1 MPLALPTLDEIRDA
15 RARIA
20 GTAMRT
26 PLARLGGGRRD
37 LEIFLKLE
45 NQQPIRSFKLRGAA
59 NAMALTSEE
68 ALDKGVWTASAG
80 NMAQGVAWCARAR
93 GINCSVVV
101 PDHAPRNKVE
111 AVEKLG
117 GTVIKVPFAEWWE
130 ALTSGRFAGQHGLYV
145 HPFADTAVMAGNGTI
160 ALEILDDMKVVDAI
174 LVPYGGGGLACG
186 IAVAAK
192 AIDPKIKVYAIE
204 VETAAPLTASIAAGA
219 PVTIEYQ
226 RSFVDGIGS
235 GGISPLMWPFVR
247 QLLSGTIVVPIADV
261 AAAIKM
267 LSDEHGIVAEG
278 AAGAPVAAA
287 LALAE
292 GGTSGFD
299 RVACIVSGG
308 NIDKD
313 VHAAIVRG
321 EVP

>member
-1 MPLALPTLDEIRDA
+1 MPLALPTLDEIREA

-45 NQQPIRSFKLRGAA
+45 NRQPIHSFKLRGAA
-59 NAMALTSEE
+59 NAMALTGEE
-68 ALDKGVWTASAG
+68 ALDRGVWTASAG
-80 NMAQGVAWCARAR
+80 NMAQGVAWCARER
-93 GINCSVVV
+93 GISCSVVV
-101 PDHAPRNKVE
+101 PDHAPRNKID

-117 GTVIKVPFAEWWE
+117 GVVIKVPFAEWWE
-130 ALTSGRFAGQHGLYV
+130 ALTSGHFAGLDGLYI

-160 ALEILDDMKVVDAI
+160 ALEILDDMKTVDAI

-186 IAVAAK
+186 IAVAAQ
-192 AIDPKIKVYAIE
+192 ALSPSIKVYAIE
-204 VETAAPLTASIAAGA
+204 VSTAAPLTASLAAGA
-219 PVTIEYQ
+219 PTTITYQ

-235 GGISPLMWPFVR
+235 GGVSEVMWPFVR
-247 QLLSGTIVVPIADV
+247 SLIAGTIVVSLSEV

-267 LSDEHGIVAEG
+267 LADEHGIVAEG
-278 AAGAPVAAA
+278 AAGASVAAA
-287 LALAE
+287 LAMASS
-292 GGTSGFD
+292 GTSGFT

-308 NIDKD
+308 NIDMD